1 MKQSAQ
7 VDSYSFSLEK
17 QASRFAASLPL
28 PEPNTNSWL
37 FRLARLPA
45 KGRETLVDVE
55 KRGGR
60 FFVTVS
66 RFLIPLRRLWESHGR
81 PQILPKGI
89 VPVEISIS
97 TLPVDDPLNR
107 EIMGY
112 TPLDCL
118 DAPSNDPVADHYFCF
133 FTDTRECNIA
143 TISNPYENRKAESWH
158 RLINRS
164 YAAELV
170 APRRQF
176 ATDVII
182 A

>member
-7 VDSYSFSLEK
+7 VDFYSFSLER

-37 FRLARLPA
+37 FRLVRLPA
-45 KGRETLVDVE
+45 KGRETMVDVE

-81 PQILPKGI
+81 PHILPKGI

-97 TLPVDDPLNR
+97 TLPVDDPFNR

-118 DAPSNDPVADHYFCF
+118 DAPSNDPAADHYFCF

-143 TISNPYENRKAESWH
+143 AISNPYENRKAESWH

>member
-1 MKQSAQ
+1 M
-7 VDSYSFSLEK
+7 DFYPFSLER

-37 FRLARLPA
+37 FRLVRLPA

-55 KRGGR
+55 KRGSR

-66 RFLIPLRRLWESHGR
+66 RFLIPLRKLWESHGKPR
-81 PQILPKGI
+81 ILPQGMI
-89 VPVEISIS
+89 SVEISIS
-97 TLPVDDPLNR
+97 TLPVNDPLNR
-107 EIMGY
+107 EIVSY

-118 DAPSNDPVADHYFCF
+118 DAPTNDPADDHYFCF

-143 TISNPYENRKAESWH
+143 AISNPYENREAESWH

-170 APRRQF
+170 APRRRF
-176 ATDVII
+176 ATDCII